1 MFCSKLAVPS
11 FELMARCADLK
22 EILVLQ
28 AHKGFREFKA
38 FRGHKALPGHKAPR
52 VILDLLVVLAKQ
64 ELLVRRE
71 PLVHRDLRAIP
82 DLPEQLVQPELLE
95 KLVHRGLLEH
105 RDLKGFKVRKEKP
118 ALKDR
123 RVFREYKD
131 LLASP
136 AWSAF
141 RLLTQSFLPLGSG
154 FRPA

>member
-28 AHKGFREFKA
+28 AHKGFREFKV

-64 ELLVRRE
+64 EQLESKGHKEYRE
-71 PLVHRDLRAIP
+71 FRG
-82 DLPEQLVQPELLE
+82 LPEQLVQPELLE